1 MPKPTSNVLG
11 EPCQSRR
18 VRFQD
23 KAMKTL
29 FTFMLLC
36 VSVLATDDIAVTT
49 TVKPHS
55 SRPGQAT
62 TREVFTRGGQTN
74 LVRVTTS
81 RDGRVISRLH
91 RFYYN
96 RTLVADHMQLLL
108 EPVDGS
114 DLTTTS
120 GFSLALRFAT
130 NNQILEA
137 YVGDRKGK
145 ILDAFTSTNGTLV
158 PVPTADLKM
167 IKKSMATRGE
177 E

>member
-1 MPKPTSNVLG
+1 
-11 EPCQSRR
+11 
-18 VRFQD
+18 
-23 KAMKTL
+23 MKTL

-36 VSVLATDDIAVTT
+36 VSVLAADDIAVTT

-96 RTLVADHMQLLL
+96 RTLVADHIQLLL